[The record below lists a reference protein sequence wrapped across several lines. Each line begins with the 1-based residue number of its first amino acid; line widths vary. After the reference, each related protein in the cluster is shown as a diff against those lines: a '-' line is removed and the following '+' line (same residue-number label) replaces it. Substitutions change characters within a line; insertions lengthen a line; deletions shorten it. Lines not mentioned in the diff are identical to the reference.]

1 MYPIY
6 GNSSKLQP
14 SYQPNPMRPYIRSSG
29 HDQMEWFRVHQRAV
43 QLYDVNHARKA
54 GDAYKGHQ
62 MGLEDWR
69 INLEGVAVLQ
79 PIADWTQYLQGTK
92 YPTMPL
98 VLPTTYDLIQSLAP
112 DSPLKLYFPG
122 EVGYELLP
130 TEMHAGVLAARTA
143 MYDDWVSRWVTN
155 IDPEVKRIY
164 AITTLLH
171 PCFKTYDFIDDFDL
185 VQPSDKAW
193 ALAELRCEWKTAWK
207 PQPKPIPDGAPGT
220 STDAEPPASDAVA
233 LPLAA
238 GEPPKKHR
246 KVSLGSLLSGRVKKD
261 ATSVV
266 APPPV
271 LAQDELEQYLED
283 PEVPELDLMV
293 LAWWAAKESKWPHLA
308 KMVKQY
314 FAAPASSAGVERV
327 FSAAGNMHSDL
338 KKSTKDDTLQHSL
351 FASFNC
357 D

>member
-1 MYPIY
+1 MGAEEARCIALRAAAT
-6 GNSSKLQP
+6 SKEALERIEETRDEFREKVKVLQENV
-14 SYQPNPMRPYIRSSG
+14 SNV
-29 HDQMEWFRVHQRAV
+29 EKRVHQRAV

-98 VLPTTYDLIQSLAP
+98 VLADH
-112 DSPLKLYFPG
+112 
-122 EVGYELLP
+122 VGYELLP

-155 IDPEVKRIY
+155 IDPE
-164 AITTLLH
+164 
-171 PCFKTYDFIDDFDL
+171 
-185 VQPSDKAW
+185 AW

-207 PQPKPIPDGAPGT
+207 PQPTEPIPDGAPGT

-233 LPLAA
+233 LPLA

-261 ATSVV
+261 ATVV
-266 APPPV
+266 APAAPPV
-271 LAQDELEQYLED
+271 
-283 PEVPELDLMV
+283 P
-293 LAWWAAKESKWPHLA
+293 
-308 KMVKQY
+308 
-314 FAAPASSAGVERV
+314 
-327 FSAAGNMHSDL
+327 
-338 KKSTKDDTLQHSL
+338 
-351 FASFNC
+351 
-357 D
+357 